1 MGQQNVLLKRSEVLK
16 RLNIGETTLRQ
27 LVRRGELAPLKLP
40 TGGWRYLGGEI
51 DALLERMLSA
61 RTGAEEAG
69 HVQA

>member
-1 MGQQNVLLKRSEVLK
+1 MEQQPVLLKRGEVLE
-16 RLNIGETTLRQ
+16 RLNISEFTLRQ

-40 TGGWRYLGGEI
+40 TGGSRYLGGEI

-61 RTGAEEAG
+61 RAGAEESG